1 MTIIKTKP
9 ALLVALALQ
18 QLTLPVLAQT
28 NSSTPPV
35 TRDTN
40 SSQQLDTSPN
50 LPAIEIVGQKNKND
64 YVPGVSNVGAKTAQA
79 LRDIPQTVNVIN
91 KELMDAQGATTLADA
106 LRNVPGITIGGAE
119 GGQIG
124 NNINLRGFTARTD
137 IYMDGFRDR
146 GQYYRDVFDL
156 EQVEVLQGP
165 SSMLFGRGSTGGVI
179 NQETKQA
186 KLSNFTT
193 ISGTVGSNG
202 QARTTLD
209 ENTQLSD
216 TSAIRINMFAQ
227 DVQSSRDVMQNKD
240 IGIAPTLRLGIGQPT
255 EITLSALL
263 QHNND
268 MPDYGVPSLNGQPVT
283 ASPSTF
289 YGLASDH
296 TTQDIAMLN
305 SVIKHT
311 FSDALVLRNQTQFNR
326 YTTNAQETA
335 AHALSTS
342 NTTAGV
348 ITPPAFG
355 NYNPATLWVELQS
368 HDRNIVD
375 TSIDNQTYLIAK
387 FATGSVSHEMIIGA
401 EFGHDTYN
409 NQTLSRTGA
418 GMPAG
423 YVGFVSLANPSDI
436 TPANVTSTTGNLAQ
450 STANTAGI
458 YINDTIS
465 LNEQWKIITGVR
477 RDRFDA
483 QITNTVSLP
492 AQAKQDSSFTS
503 LREGVIYQPTEEQS
517 YYLSYGTSFDPLLE
531 QMTLTNGQQNLPP
544 TTTRSYEMG
553 AKWDLMND
561 KLSVSFAAFNQ
572 KQDNVYS
579 LSNGE
584 YQASGNWLI
593 KGATLNVV
601 GHITEKLQISSAYM
615 HLDPKVI
622 DTADGTAGSIP
633 ANTPKNTFNIWAS
646 YDINKT
652 WQVGGGAFYM
662 SQRFVADSGIS
673 STLPQGNVDLV
684 SVSSYTRW
692 DATVAYHQPKYDIRL
707 NLLNLTNKAYY
718 DALIPSDGGRAVPGI
733 SRTAMLTGTYRF

>member
-1 MTIIKTKP
+1 
-9 ALLVALALQ
+9 
-18 QLTLPVLAQT
+18 
-28 NSSTPPV
+28 
-35 TRDTN
+35 
-40 SSQQLDTSPN
+40 
-50 LPAIEIVGQKNKND
+50 
-64 YVPGVSNVGAKTAQA
+64 
-79 LRDIPQTVNVIN
+79 
-91 KELMDAQGATTLADA
+91 
-106 LRNVPGITIGGAE
+106 
-119 GGQIG
+119 
-124 NNINLRGFTARTD
+124 
-137 IYMDGFRDR
+137 
-146 GQYYRDVFDL
+146 
-156 EQVEVLQGP
+156 
-165 SSMLFGRGSTGGVI
+165 
-179 NQETKQA
+179 
-186 KLSNFTT
+186 
-193 ISGTVGSNG
+193 
-202 QARTTLD
+202 
-209 ENTQLSD
+209 
-216 TSAIRINMFAQ
+216 MFAQ

-375 TSIDNQTYLIAK
+375 TSIDNQTDLIAK

>member
-1 MTIIKTKP
+1 
-9 ALLVALALQ
+9 
-18 QLTLPVLAQT
+18 
-28 NSSTPPV
+28 
-35 TRDTN
+35 
-40 SSQQLDTSPN
+40 
-50 LPAIEIVGQKNKND
+50 
-64 YVPGVSNVGAKTAQA
+64 
-79 LRDIPQTVNVIN
+79 
-91 KELMDAQGATTLADA
+91 
-106 LRNVPGITIGGAE
+106 
-119 GGQIG
+119 
-124 NNINLRGFTARTD
+124 
-137 IYMDGFRDR
+137 
-146 GQYYRDVFDL
+146 
-156 EQVEVLQGP
+156 
-165 SSMLFGRGSTGGVI
+165 
-179 NQETKQA
+179 
-186 KLSNFTT
+186 
-193 ISGTVGSNG
+193 
-202 QARTTLD
+202 
-209 ENTQLSD
+209 
-216 TSAIRINMFAQ
+216 
-227 DVQSSRDVMQNKD
+227 
-240 IGIAPTLRLGIGQPT
+240 
-255 EITLSALL
+255 
-263 QHNND
+263 
-268 MPDYGVPSLNGQPVT
+268 
-283 ASPSTF
+283 
-289 YGLASDH
+289 
-296 TTQDIAMLN
+296 
-305 SVIKHT
+305 
-311 FSDALVLRNQTQFNR
+311 
-326 YTTNAQETA
+326 
-335 AHALSTS
+335 
-342 NTTAGV
+342 
-348 ITPPAFG
+348 
-355 NYNPATLWVELQS
+355 
-368 HDRNIVD
+368 
-375 TSIDNQTYLIAK
+375 
-387 FATGSVSHEMIIGA
+387 MIIGA

-707 NLLNLTNKAYY
+707 NLLNLTHKAYY